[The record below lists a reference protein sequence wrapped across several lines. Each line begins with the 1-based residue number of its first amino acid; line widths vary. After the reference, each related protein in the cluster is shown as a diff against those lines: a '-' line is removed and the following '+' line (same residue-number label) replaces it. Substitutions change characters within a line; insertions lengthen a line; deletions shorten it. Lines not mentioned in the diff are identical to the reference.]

1 MKSSFRVA
9 GFTITVVL
17 SALCLGLSAAPVELL
32 INPGFEMGNNR
43 TPWDDTIAPT
53 GWLKEGNWGWAG
65 WKQSGKFPSHT
76 GTKYVDA
83 GAFNA
88 GQFGT
93 WSQNLPAVPG
103 SQYTVSVWS
112 RIEGWETSPRA
123 NMRLEFRNGGTIIAT
138 DILDIYTGS
147 CPSPNVWTRYSF
159 TSRVTPEGTTSV
171 RFCLTGQHTG
181 TAMFDDASVTVTEP
195 PANPD
200 FNRDGVIDL
209 LDFEKLS
216 QSWRTV
222 AGQSAFDPNYDV
234 AKSGSI
240 DIHDL
245 RTFAEKWM
253 NWNSY
258 ITIHL
263 TETAAFQ
270 SMEGFGASLTDSSA
284 HLIMTAMSA
293 EQRNAL
299 MRDLFDPDEGI
310 GLSFLR
316 QPMGSSDFRLAD
328 YTYDDMPA
336 GHDDPNLSH
345 FSIAHDYAE
354 IIPLLKQARQL
365 NPDLFIMASPWSAP
379 AWMKTSGSL
388 FHGSLIDSDEIY
400 ETYAEYFVRFLLA
413 YEAEGLHID
422 AVTLQNEPHYEP
434 YAYPGMRMEPADQIR
449 LAIALGP
456 KLAANNLTTR
466 IIVWDHNWDNPAYA
480 ITVLN
485 NSEAKSYIAGTAFH
499 AYAGD
504 VSAQMTV
511 FNAHPDRDIYFT
523 ECSGGDWASGFFD
536 NLKWDISKLMI
547 NSVRYRAKTV
557 AKWNLALDPERGPKI
572 PGGCSNCRGVIT
584 IDPNG
589 VVTREEEYYA
599 LGHASKFVRRGAR
612 QIASTL
618 DPGNSIENVAFLNPD
633 GSRIILVLNPN
644 AFRQYLQIESNGRA
658 FFYPLLGQ
666 SITTFHWPAGAD
678 AEINVWITTS
688 DQSLLLRRQN
698 STRAGP
704 YIPAP

>member
-1 MKSSFRVA
+1 MKSTSQIGDSFIIGILVM
-9 GFTITVVL
+9 
-17 SALCLGLSAAPVELL
+17 LCFPFPSIAQELL
-32 INPGFEMGNNR
+32 VNPGFEIGTNR
-43 TPWDDTIAPT
+43 IPWDDTVSPT
-53 GWLKEGNWGWAG
+53 GWNKFGNWGWAG

-83 GAFNA
+83 GAMNSGQYGSWYQDISVAA
-88 GQFGT
+88 GC
-93 WSQNLPAVPG
+93 
-103 SQYTVSVWS
+103 QYLVSVWS
-112 RIEGWETSPRA
+112 RVEDWEASPRA
-123 NMRLEFRNGGTIIAT
+123 QMKLEFRSGNTILAA
-138 DILDIYTGS
+138 DSLDIYTGS
-147 CPSPNVWTRYSF
+147 RPSPNEWKRYSF
-159 TSRVTPEGTTSV
+159 TSCSAPAGSSTA
-171 RFCLTGQHTG
+171 RFYLTGQHTG
-181 TAMFDDASVTVTEP
+181 TALFDDASVTAIEAP
-195 PANPD
+195 SNPD

-216 QSWRTV
+216 RSWRTV
-222 AGQSAFDPNYDV
+222 SGQSAFDPNYDL
-234 AKSGSI
+234 AKNGSI
-240 DIHDL
+240 DINDL

-253 NWNSY
+253 TWGSY
-258 ITIHL
+258 VTIHL
-263 TETAAFQ
+263 TENAAFQ

-284 HLIMTAMSA
+284 HLIMTVMSA
-293 EQRNAL
+293 DQRNAL
-299 MRDLFDPDEGI
+299 MRDLFDPAEGI

-336 GHDDPNLSH
+336 GMQDPNLSH

-388 FHGSLIDSDEIY
+388 FSGSLIDSDEIY
-400 ETYAEYFVRFLLA
+400 EAYSEYFIRFLLA
-413 YEAEGLHID
+413 YEAEGLPID
-422 AVTLQNEPHYEP
+422 AVTLQNEPYYEP
-434 YAYPGMRMEPADQIR
+434 GSYPGMRMEPADQIR

-456 KLAANNLTTR
+456 KLAAKNLTTR
-466 IIVWDHNWDNPAYA
+466 IIVWDHNWDNPAYP

-485 NSEAKSYIAGTAFH
+485 NPEAKSYIAGTAFH
-499 AYAGD
+499 AYAGN
-504 VSAQMTV
+504 VSAQRTV

-523 ECSGGDWASGFFD
+523 ECSGGDWSSGFFD
-536 NLKWDISKLMI
+536 NLMWDTSKLMI

-572 PGGCSNCRGVIT
+572 PGGCSDCRGVVT

-633 GSRIILVLNPN
+633 GSRIIIVLNPN

-658 FFYPLLGQ
+658 FFYPLPGQ
-666 SITTFHWPAGAD
+666 SITTFHWPAGTN
-678 AEINVWITTS
+678 AEVNAWTTTG
-688 DQSLLLRRQN
+688 DQSMLLHRQN

-704 YIPAP
+704 YTPAP